1 MYVCMYVCIYACM
14 CICVCVYVC
23 MRVHARVNILVE
35 DARSVF
41 DEASTKNSADDRY
54 HSVRD

>member
-1 MYVCMYVCIYACM
+1 
-14 CICVCVYVC
+14 

-35 DARSVF
+35 DAGSVF

-54 HSVRD
+54 HSVRH